1 MQTHGLRST
10 GAATIVALA
19 DVLLLEKVRRQEWVV
34 PLGELE
40 VRNTDTQSRLET
52 QRQSVIAYLFLW
64 FVQCFAGEVLETS
77 ELRKPACAV
86 TAD

>member
-19 DVLLLEKVRRQEWVV
+19 EVFLLEEVRRQEWVA

-40 VRNTDTQSRLET
+40 VRKTDTLSRLET
-52 QRQSVIAYLFLW
+52 QRQSVIA
-64 FVQCFAGEVLETS
+64 
-77 ELRKPACAV
+77 
-86 TAD
+86 